1 MKTRKNAIMAAALSL
16 GIAMLVSPG
25 AQSQPLYDRVIVD
38 MPYTTTVGHKTLPPG
53 EYVIQRLHSPSGSRV
68 LLFYSDNGTKFETSA
83 MTIPVLDMNTA
94 RDTKVVLNRI
104 GDDYYYD
111 KVWVQGKEYGYE
123 FILPKEARARRRE
136 MMAQVTVPASI
147 STSTITTTT
156 STTTTDADANLVAEA
171 QIPNEVTEPVQQAE
185 VKVDEHVNAD
195 LEARVETPAVAEPEP
210 EVAQAESADREM
222 DQNPA
227 PERTSLPTTYA
238 GWLALMLGGGALLG
252 AGIAVR
258 KQLV

>member
-25 AQSQPLYDRVIVD
+25 AQSQPLDDRVIVN

-53 EYVIQRLHSPSGSRV
+53 EYVIQRLHSASGSRV
-68 LLFYSDNGTKFETSA
+68 LLFYSDNGMKFETSA
-83 MTIPVLDMNTA
+83 MTIPCLDINTA

-111 KVWVQGKEYGYE
+111 KVWVQGKDYGYE

-136 MMAQVTVPASI
+136 LMAKVTVPAST
-147 STSTITTTT
+147 SSSTITTTT
-156 STTTTDADANLVAEA
+156 TTTTTDDANRIAEA
-171 QIPNEVTEPVQQAE
+171 EIQTEVVEPVQQAE
-185 VKVDEHVNAD
+185 VKVEEQVD
-195 LEARVETPAVAEPEP
+195 LEAKVETPVQAEPEP
-210 EVAQAESADREM
+210 AVELTESADREM

-227 PERTSLPTTYA
+227 PAERTTMPKTYT
-238 GWLALMLGGGALLG
+238 GWLAMMLGGGALLG
-252 AGIAVR
+252 AGIVLR
-258 KQLV
+258 KQVA